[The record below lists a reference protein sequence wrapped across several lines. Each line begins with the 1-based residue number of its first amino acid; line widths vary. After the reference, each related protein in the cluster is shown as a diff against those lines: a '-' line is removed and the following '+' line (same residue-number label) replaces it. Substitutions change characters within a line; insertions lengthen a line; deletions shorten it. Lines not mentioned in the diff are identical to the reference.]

1 MPIACMRQHPIR
13 ATLAALLVLTAT
25 ACASTTA
32 PEAALTVTAAATEF
46 VRDSLGIVVISYRV
60 DNAGDKAVYLHT
72 CGANVDAEIDQRAG
86 GGLWTATYAASAC
99 YSSYYA
105 GPSRLDPGQSVMG
118 VQSGRLAPGEY
129 RLSVRLALD
138 ANSDAT
144 RASKSGS
151 ITIR

>member
-1 MPIACMRQHPIR
+1 MRQQPIR
-13 ATLAALLVLTAT
+13 TSLAALLILSAT

-32 PEAALTVTAAATEF
+32 PEATLSVTAASTEF
-46 VRDSLGIVVISYRV
+46 VRDSLGVVAISYRV
-60 DNAGDKAVYLHT
+60 NNAGDKAVYLPT
-72 CGANVDAEIDQRAG
+72 CGGKVDADLDQRAG
-86 GGLWTATYAASAC
+86 GALWAATYAGGSAC

-105 GPSRLDPGQSVMG
+105 GPFRLDPGQSVQN
-118 VQSGRLAPGEY
+118 VQSNRLAPGEY
-129 RLSVRLALD
+129 RLSVRVALD